1 MLDRNLVGNIDYLII
16 FYRNDAQKALDVMAE
31 NVSVYKA
38 VTTLFSFN
46 QDQKNAVIRA
56 NVARIVD
63 SIIVR

>member
-1 MLDRNLVGNIDYLII
+1 MQID
-16 FYRNDAQKALDVMAE
+16 FFRNDAHKALDVMAE